1 MMIMEMEE
9 TILKASIN
17 NQTINATNILGI
29 LENLWHLIQSNM
41 EDQVF
46 QIQRMLVDKLDVYK
60 GWGNQYVENNIQK
73 IQDLYKDEE
82 SKMES
87 RKGRVKEEVIL
98 IRLYKIL
105 ESISST
111 TKSSFINDEVDNLI
125 KYMKFI

>member
-1 MMIMEMEE
+1 M
-9 TILKASIN
+9 
-17 NQTINATNILGI
+17 
-29 LENLWHLIQSNM
+29 
-41 EDQVF
+41 
-46 QIQRMLVDKLDVYK
+46 
-60 GWGNQYVENNIQK
+60 ENNIQK

-111 TKSSFINDEVDNLI
+111 TKSSFINDKVDNLI
-125 KYMKFI
+125 KYMKFIQSSIQTRLFKSLLHY

>member
-1 MMIMEMEE
+1 
-9 TILKASIN
+9 
-17 NQTINATNILGI
+17 
-29 LENLWHLIQSNM
+29 
-41 EDQVF
+41 
-46 QIQRMLVDKLDVYK
+46 
-60 GWGNQYVENNIQK
+60 VENNIQK

-125 KYMKFI
+125 KYMKFIQSSIQTRLFKSLLHY